1 MPFDHSRAQQEEEKL
16 LLFPDKDSANE
27 KPWTGFTTT
36 LPASFFSVLAG
47 SFPSCVGTGTWP
59 TMVADTKLQ
68 FSADPE

>member
-16 LLFPDKDSANE
+16 LLFPEKDSANE

-47 SFPSCVGTGTWP
+47 SLFLCRNWHMAHHGCRHK
-59 TMVADTKLQ
+59 VAILC
-68 FSADPE
+68 